1 MADSI
6 KAAHKTYGGCSMKRE
21 VEIIA
26 MLESVG
32 GYALEVGVCVVSFA
46 ALGFGTVFVFSLLSG
61 AN

>member
-1 MADSI
+1 
-6 KAAHKTYGGCSMKRE
+6 MKRE